1 MKKSI
6 NAWSV
11 PSQLTFEETF
21 QAVSEAGFEGIEL
34 NLDAEGAS
42 AHAFSLS
49 SGEADYDKVKA
60 LSQKYHLPV
69 GSISTSLYGA
79 NPLGSD
85 CPDARERG
93 KNVLRKQLEIAKALG
108 ADGILAV
115 PGGLSDTVSLLQAHQ
130 NAAASLRELIP
141 EIEASGVKVG
151 LENVWNGFFMSPFDM
166 RAFIDELGSPS
177 IGAYFDVGNV
187 VVTSAPEHWI
197 EILGSRIVKIHV
209 KDYKRDGRI
218 YTGGWVNLLEG
229 STNWDKVVHALRAAG
244 YDGYITAELPVIGWS
259 PEYLYTSTVK
269 ALEIIFQM

>member
-11 PSQLTFEETF
+11 PAQLTFEETF
-21 QAVSEAGFEGIEL
+21 QAISQAGYEGIEL

-49 SGEADYDKVKA
+49 SGEEDYAQVKA
-60 LSQKYHLPV
+60 LSSKYRLPV

-85 CPDARERG
+85 CPETRERG
-93 KNVLRKQLEIAKALG
+93 KAVLRKQLEIARALG

-115 PGGLSDTVSLLQAHQ
+115 PGGLSDSVSLLRAHE
-130 NAAASLRELIP
+130 NAAASLREMIP
-141 EIEASGVKVG
+141 EIEASGVRVG

-166 RAFIDELGSPS
+166 KSFIDELGSPS

-197 EILGSRIVKIHV
+197 EILGSRIFKIHV
-209 KDYKRDGRI
+209 KDYKREGRI
-218 YTGGWVNLLEG
+218 YSGGWVNLLEG

-244 YDGYITAELPVIGWS
+244 YDGYITAELPVIGWN
-259 PEYLYTSTVK
+259 PEYLYTTTAQ
-269 ALEIIFQM
+269 ALDIIFQL